1 MRLLFLVQDRGLLHR
16 GLPLVRLLSLSGGGS
31 YGRIYVFLQPIGVF
45 TSAIAL
51 FDSDVTRGSRV
62 PRVRSVTSRDC
73 NLWILP
79 LC

>member
-16 GLPLVRLLSLSGGGS
+16 GLPLVRLLSLSGGCS

-51 FDSDVTRGSRV
+51 FVCNVTRDSRV
-62 PRVRSVTSRDC
+62 PRVGCVTSRDG
-73 NLWILP
+73 NLRVLP
-79 LC
+79 FC